1 MTTSNSGGGDVAL
14 VPLTEDQM
22 DEITDVMNRAF
33 ADYVVPMHLPVA
45 ALQAMIAR
53 DNIDLG
59 QSYLARAADGTGL
72 GVALTSVRRAGG
84 EVRSRVAAMGVT
96 PEGRGQGLARRLLE
110 RQTAD
115 ARARG
120 SREILLECFSN
131 NTRALP
137 LYESAWFR
145 VRRRLLSYEGDVA
158 GLRLPSSA
166 AVTLRPVAPADLPA
180 LAARCAEA
188 EPPWQMEPSTLA
200 TLSPATPARTIH
212 LPDVPAPVGYL
223 VLGLPGGAAATDARL
238 MQAGVLPAYRRQ
250 GLATAALAAWLAEHP
265 AVTKITIAPVLP
277 EDMTALRGWL
287 AAIGFAPGPLEQVE
301 MVRALG

>member
-72 GVALTSVRRAGG
+72 GVALTAVRCAGD

-110 RQTAD
+110 RQIAD

-137 LYESAWFR
+137 LYESAGFR
-145 VRRRLLSYEGDVA
+145 VRRRLVSYEGDVA

-200 TLSPATPARTIH
+200 TLNPATPARTIH
-212 LPDVPAPVGYL
+212 LPDVPEPAGYL
-223 VLGLPGGAAATDARL
+223 VL
-238 MQAGVLPAYRRQ
+238 
-250 GLATAALAAWLAEHP
+250 
-265 AVTKITIAPVLP
+265 
-277 EDMTALRGWL
+277 
-287 AAIGFAPGPLEQVE
+287 
-301 MVRALG
+301 